1 MWDRMTERAQKVIRL
16 AQEEALALNHQA
28 VGTEHLLLGLI
39 KEGQGVAA
47 RSLQNLQINIEQV
60 REQVIQVIGKGET
73 KPEGQPGL
81 TPRAKKVL
89 ELALDESRRQGVNY
103 IGTEHI
109 LLGLIR
115 EGEGIAARVLANMGV
130 TAADIRKQVVE
141 LLGGVLR
148 HRSSPPFSLGDLF
161 GFMGMVRAGSFLVHA
176 SSLPGQ
182 KRKRGRE
189 HPYPGQLRQGFD
201 QHRQGRQSGSGGGKA
216 EGN

>member
-130 TAADIRKQVVE
+130 TATDIRKQVE
-141 LLGGVLR
+141 LLGD
-148 HRSSPPFSLGDLF
+148 PPLGAPSFSLGDLSVSWAAGRGFRCTSSQVKKGGEYPTLDSF
-161 GFMGMVRAGSFLVHA
+161 GRDLTSIA
-176 SSLPGQ
+176 
-182 KRKRGRE
+182 RK
-189 HPYPGQLRQGFD
+189 
-201 QHRQGRQSGSGGGKA
+201 A
-216 EGN
+216 I